1 MEWLKELEA
10 FWTSEAGINF
20 YQNLTIVGFWISLP
34 ICLLLA
40 LLIFRTNK
48 KYQARKAQVKNLL
61 NSPDMED
68 IKWFLK
74 HPLSEHGIDVPE
86 TGRNEGKRGNPNG
99 N

>member
-1 MEWLKELEA
+1 MGWLKELEA

-20 YQNLTIVGFWISLP
+20 YQNLTVIGFWVSIP

-48 KYQARKAQVKNLL
+48 NYQARKKELKNLL
-61 NSPDMED
+61 NSSDMED

-74 HPLSEHGIDVPE
+74 QPLSEHGIDIP
-86 TGRNEGKRGNPNG
+86 GPARNEGKRGNGNG

>member
-1 MEWLKELEA
+1 MRWLKELEA

-34 ICLLLA
+34 ICLAIAFLVH
-40 LLIFRTNK
+40 RTGK
-48 KYQARKAQVKNLL
+48 KYQSKKEELKTLL
-61 NSPDMED
+61 NSSDMED

-74 HPLSEHGIDVPE
+74 KPLSEHGIDVPTPKDDKQE
-86 TGRNEGKRGNPNG
+86 SGNG